1 MLHFKITAPYCTST
15 SEDSGVMEHNMK
27 MARPNVKIKPA
38 MNEAQMGPVNVSARI
53 VVTSQPPG
61 IGTINL

>member
-1 MLHFKITAPYCTST
+1 MYKYIFHFG
-15 SEDSGVMEHNMK
+15 EGSGVMEHNMK

-38 MNEAQMGPVNVSARI
+38 LNEAQMGPVNVSARI

-61 IGTINL
+61 IGTSNL